1 MLSVC
6 EDFIVNCLIFPG
18 IIDQAHLRQS
28 ADKALAN
35 TVKLESHYY
44 SDHSSVN
51 IIFKNLLWKGESMFA
66 SFPAQF
72 SYFNQVLNLFSHN
85 PLVKQRCLPRT
96 WASSSPSKH
105 LTNINPASQSKITL
119 TGTFGYDYSNIH
131 IRFAAS

>member
-51 IIFKNLLWKGESMFA
+51 IIFKNLL
-66 SFPAQF
+66 
-72 SYFNQVLNLFSHN
+72 
-85 PLVKQRCLPRT
+85 
-96 WASSSPSKH
+96 
-105 LTNINPASQSKITL
+105 
-119 TGTFGYDYSNIH
+119 
-131 IRFAAS
+131 